1 LIIPDAIEAMSVM
14 STNAVAFLLLT
25 KFRNGTSLEEL
36 AQALDDM
43 RLDVRSA
50 ELQLGFSGDSID
62 VINHAVSSQS
72 NFLL

>member
-1 LIIPDAIEAMSVM
+1 MSVM

-72 NFLL
+72 ISRDELC